1 MPGLLPAGFQE
12 RDDHVPFMKV
22 ELFTICDAA
31 TNDGGK
37 LSLLGTFD
45 TIRGDKV
52 PTVCRAFAIA
62 ARVRFTRIEEGEH
75 RFRVTVTDA
84 DGGPVIPPLDFRVV
98 IEVPEDQLSAVHC
111 FVVNLQG
118 IQLKSFGEYQVD
130 LAIDNREEATVP
142 LYLVRNVPL
151 D

>member
-1 MPGLLPAGFQE
+1 
-12 RDDHVPFMKV
+12 MKV

-45 TIRGDKV
+45 TIRGEKA

-62 ARVRFTRIEEGEH
+62 GRVRFTRIEEGEH
-75 RFRVTVTDA
+75 RFKVTVTDE

-98 IEVPEDQLSAVHC
+98 IEVPEEQFSAVHC

-118 IQLKSFGEYQVD
+118 IQLKSFGEYQID
-130 LAIDNREEATVP
+130 LAIDNRQESTVP
-142 LYLVRNVPL
+142 LYLVRNTPL
-151 D
+151 N